1 MPANSL
7 IAFNSIHRTPDLVR
21 AFGPDGEIRLAQRRE
36 RVWEGSGVEVGVSVL
51 DDRVALT
58 LRRAGNVGNVSR
70 LQFRWRVDTR
80 QALRY
85 LGDHWERSYGDL
97 EWRGEVPGRTMPW
110 YFLAHDG
117 TRTHGYGVRTGPAAL
132 CFWNADAEGIS
143 LWCDVRS
150 GGVPVRLGE
159 RTLEI
164 AAVARDGTV
173 IRSTLDPELR
183 PVLAALDDAHFD
195 SEANRRLRAHL
206 LTGAGG
212 DDELT
217 GLLAELDARAEA
229 EAIDETTA
237 RELLLRLRERHLR
250 RELPGADGE
259 RLKELQAELE
269 RVREAA
275 ATLV

>member
-1 MPANSL
+1 VELRASGAATGSL
-7 IAFNSIHRTPDLVR
+7 GAALSPRLVGAADKLERSALAGVR
-21 AFGPDGEIRLAQRRE
+21 A
-36 RVWEGSGVEVGVSVL
+36 
-51 DDRVALT
+51 
-58 LRRAGNVGNVSR
+58 
-70 LQFRWRVDTR
+70 
-80 QALRY
+80 
-85 LGDHWERSYGDL
+85 H
-97 EWRGEVPGRTMPW
+97 
-110 YFLAHDG
+110 
-117 TRTHGYGVRTGPAAL
+117 
-132 CFWNADAEGIS
+132 
-143 LWCDVRS
+143 
-150 GGVPVRLGE
+150 
-159 RTLEI
+159 
-164 AAVARDGTV
+164 
-173 IRSTLDPELR
+173 PELR
-183 PVLAALDDAHFD
+183 PVLAALDAAHFD

-206 LTGAGG
+206 LADAGG